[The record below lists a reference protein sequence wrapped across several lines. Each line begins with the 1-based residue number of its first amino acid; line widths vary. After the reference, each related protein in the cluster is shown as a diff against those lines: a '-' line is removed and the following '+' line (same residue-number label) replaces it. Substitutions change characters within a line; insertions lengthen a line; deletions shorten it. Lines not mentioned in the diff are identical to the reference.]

1 MSAFDASATSR
12 IDVLESGKKITF
24 ITKTNDT
31 FMVPIEY
38 VECSILIK
46 ESLEMGKDDP
56 NPEIPLYNISSPTL
70 IKIIEFMIE
79 YTKEPFDV
87 LPKPLPKNGIEDC
100 VRPYYVDFCKNL
112 EMVSENL
119 KKTTNNNA
127 DEEDDN
133 SSASSNDYVLE
144 HKTCIMEILQA
155 SSFLQINPLKQLCT
169 AYLAHQLREKNFIE
183 IKKMFKCED
192 LHFDYKKMEALHKQH
207 DWCFNTKNQNESNLG
222 GGSAP

>member
-1 MSAFDASATSR
+1 MASFNASSVLRTE
-12 IDVLESGKKITF
+12 VLESGKILTF
-24 ITKTNDT
+24 ISKTNDALKI
-31 FMVPIEY
+31 PIEY
-38 VECSILIK
+38 VQCSILIK
-46 ESLEMGKDDP
+46 ETLEMSKDDP
-56 NPEIPLYNISSPTL
+56 NPEIPLHNVSTPTL

-112 EMVSENL
+112 EMVSENF
-119 KKTTNNNA
+119 KKMANNNS

-133 SSASSNDYVLE
+133 SSASSNDNVLE
-144 HKTCIMEILQA
+144 PKTCIMELLQA

-169 AYLAHQLREKNFIE
+169 AYLAHQLRENNFID

-192 LHFDYKKMEALHKQH
+192 LHFDYRKMEALHKQH
-207 DWCFNTKNQNESNLG
+207 DWCFNTKHQKESNLG

>member
-1 MSAFDASATSR
+1 MASFNASSVLRTE
-12 IDVLESGKKITF
+12 VLESGKILTF
-24 ITKTNDT
+24 ISKTNDT
-31 FMVPIEY
+31 FKVPIEY

-46 ESLEMGKDDP
+46 DSLEMSKDDP
-56 NPEIPLYNISSPTL
+56 NPEIPLHNVSTPTL

-100 VRPYYVDFCKNL
+100 VRPYYFDFCKNL

-119 KKTTNNNA
+119 KKMVDNR

-144 HKTCIMEILQA
+144 PKTCIMELLQA

-169 AYLAHQLREKNFIE
+169 AYLAHQLREKNFID
-183 IKKMFKCED
+183 IKKMFKCEN
-192 LHFDYKKMEALHKQH
+192 LNFDYNKMETLYKTH
-207 DWCFNTKNQNESNLG
+207 DWCFNTKNQNGSNNIG
-222 GGSAP
+222 GGSAL